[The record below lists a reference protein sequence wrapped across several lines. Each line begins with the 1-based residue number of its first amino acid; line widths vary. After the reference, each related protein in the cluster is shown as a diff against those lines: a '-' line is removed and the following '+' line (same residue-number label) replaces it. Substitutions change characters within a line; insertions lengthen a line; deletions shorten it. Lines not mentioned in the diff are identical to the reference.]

1 MRVLVTGATGFVGR
15 HFCETLVERGHH
27 VVAAV
32 RQEGARPPAAGVTP
46 VIVGD
51 IGPDTMWR
59 TALSGV
65 NAVVHLAARAH
76 VMRDTADDPEAEY
89 RRVNVEATRRLV
101 EEAVAADVQRIV
113 FLSSVKVNGEA
124 TTTTAFRPEDTPS
137 PEDAYGRT
145 KRDAETALIIA
156 AEGSKTETV
165 ILRAPLVYG
174 PGMKGNALTLFRAVA
189 KGLPLPLGSVDNQ
202 RSMIFA
208 GNLTDALMTALEKP
222 AAASGVFFVSD
233 NDDVSTATFARRAA
247 AALGRPARLLPIP
260 VGLLKLIG
268 RVGGKSAV
276 IERVVGSLQIDIS
289 DFQKKLNWTPPF
301 TMKEGLE
308 QTASWYKSR

>member
-1 MRVLVTGATGFVGR
+1 MRQQGSRSPTD
-15 HFCETLVERGHH
+15 
-27 VVAAV
+27 
-32 RQEGARPPAAGVTP
+32 GVTP

-51 IGPDTMWR
+51 IGPETSWR
-59 TALSGV
+59 PALSGID
-65 NAVVHLAARAH
+65 AVVHLAARAH
-76 VMRDTADDPEAEY
+76 VMRDTAEDPEAAY
-89 RRVNVEATRRLV
+89 RRINVEATRRLA
-101 EEAVAADVQRIV
+101 EEAVAADVQRFV
-113 FLSSVKVNGEA
+113 FLSSVKVNGEQ
-124 TTTTAFRPEDTPS
+124 TTDAAYRPDDTPS
-137 PEDAYGRT
+137 PEGAYGRT

-165 ILRAPLVYG
+165 ILRSPLVYG

-189 KGLPLPLGSVDNQ
+189 RGLPLPLGSIDNR
-202 RSMIFA
+202 RSMVFA
-208 GNLTDALMTALEKP
+208 GNLADALMSSLEKP
-222 AAASGVFFVSD
+222 AAAGGVFFVSD
-233 NDDVSTATFARRAA
+233 DDDVSTATFARRAA
-247 AALGRPARLLPIP
+247 AALGRPARLLPI
-260 VGLLKLIG
+260 LKLIG

>member
-15 HFCETLVERGHH
+15 HFCEALVERGHH

-32 RQEGARPPAAGVTP
+32 RQDDACPLPAGVTP

-59 TALSGV
+59 TALSGI

-76 VMRDTADDPEAEY
+76 VMRETADDPEAAY
-89 RRVNVEATRRLV
+89 RRVNVEASRRLV
-101 EEAVAADVQRIV
+101 EEAVAADVHRFV
-113 FLSSVKVNGEA
+113 FLSTVKVNGEA
-124 TTTTAFRPEDTPS
+124 TTTTAFQPEDMPN

-165 ILRAPLVYG
+165 IVRAPLVYG

-189 KGLPLPLGSVDNQ
+189 NGLPLPFGSVDNR

-208 GNLTDALMTALEKP
+208 GNLTDALMNALEEP
-222 AAASGVFFVSD
+222 AAAGGVFFVSD

-247 AALGRPARLLPIP
+247 AALGRSSRLLPMP
-260 VGLLKLIG
+260 VGLLKFIG
-268 RVGGKSAV
+268 RMGGKSAMV
-276 IERVVGSLQIDIS
+276 ERVVGSLQIDIS

>member
-15 HFCETLVERGHH
+15 HFCEALVERGHH

-32 RQEGARPPAAGVTP
+32 RQDGACPPPAGVTP

-59 TALSGV
+59 TALSGI

-76 VMRDTADDPEAEY
+76 VMRETADDPEAAY

-101 EEAVAADVQRIV
+101 EEAVAADVHRFV
-113 FLSSVKVNGEA
+113 FLSTVKVNGEA
-124 TTTTAFRPEDTPS
+124 TTTTAFQPEDMPN

-165 ILRAPLVYG
+165 IVRAPLVYG

-189 KGLPLPLGSVDNQ
+189 NGLPLPFGSVDNR

-208 GNLTDALMTALEKP
+208 GNLTDALMNTLEEP
-222 AAASGVFFVSD
+222 AAAGGVFFVSD

-247 AALGRPARLLPIP
+247 AALGRSSRLLPMP
-260 VGLLKLIG
+260 VGLLKFIG
-268 RVGGKSAV
+268 RMGGKSAMV
-276 IERVVGSLQIDIS
+276 ERVVGSLQIDIS
-289 DFQKKLNWTPPF
+289 DFQKKLNWTPLF

>member
-1 MRVLVTGATGFVGR
+1 MRILVTGATGFVGR
-15 HFCETLVERGHH
+15 HFCEALVERGHH
-27 VVAAV
+27 IVAAV
-32 RQEGARPPAAGVTP
+32 RQESARPPVAGVTP
-46 VIVGD
+46 VIVGN

-59 TALSGV
+59 TALSGI

-124 TTTTAFRPEDTPS
+124 TTDTAFRPENTPD

-156 AEGSKTETV
+156 AEGSKTETA

-174 PGMKGNALTLFRAVA
+174 PGMKGNALTLFRAIA
-189 KGLPLPLGSVDNQ
+189 KGLPLPLGSVDNR

-208 GNLTDALMTALEKP
+208 GNLTDALMNALEEP
-222 AAASGVFFVSD
+222 AAAGGVFFVSD
-233 NDDVSTATFARRAA
+233 NDDVSTAMFARRAA
-247 AALGRPARLLPIP
+247 AALDRPARLLPIP
-260 VGLLKLIG
+260 VGVLKLIG

-276 IERVVGSLQIDIS
+276 IERIVGSLQIDIS